1 MTNKK
6 LIEELLNKFANESY
20 DALLAIATFSL
31 TKILPIFEQL
41 TESES
46 KGVSIVLS
54 FVTSSLA
61 ADNNLSQLEKRF
73 VKELFKLNNEE
84 VEQLYNFSIDKE
96 VINEFVNNVYDASPV
111 EIQKHLLTFI
121 CCFLSIDKRISYH
134 EVNFLK
140 KIIDRG

>member
-1 MTNKK
+1 MTSKK

-31 TKILPIFEQL
+31 NKILPVFEQI

-61 ADNNLSQLEKRF
+61 ADNNLSQLEKKF

-84 VEQLYNFSIDKE
+84 VEQLYNFSIEKKT
-96 VINEFVNNVYDASPV
+96 INEFVNNVYDASPV

-121 CCFLSIDKRISYH
+121 CCFLSIDKRVSYH
-134 EVNFLK
+134 EVDFLK
-140 KIIDRG
+140 RIIE